1 MAKPLEMRAKDI
13 GLFVGAATGVVL
25 GYFVAKDDPNLIV
38 PKMIEYF
45 TACALAGYSLEIL
58 TEASVNIS
66 DRVSKYL
73 LG

>member
-1 MAKPLEMRAKDI
+1 MTKSLEMRAKDI
-13 GLFVGAATGVVL
+13 GLLVGAATGVVL
-25 GYFVAKDDPNLIV
+25 GYLVAKDDPNLIV

-45 TACALAGYSLEIL
+45 TAGALAGYSLEVL